1 MWLCF
6 LVLFLSGTAAVA
18 QTVTG
23 SVRGTVSDPTGAAVP
38 GARVTIT
45 NTSTNVMGQTVT
57 DKSGLYDFEFLVLG
71 DYTVSATAPSF
82 DTGMVGPFH
91 VQIDQIVTADVK
103 LQIGK
108 PSTTISVTGDQALL
122 LNTENSTISTSIS
135 STTLENMPLDGLNVQ
150 TATLYMPGSVN
161 PNSALMGGTQGT
173 ERDAYTV
180 HEGAPSDVQPS
191 FNGNRQQSNSYLLD
205 GVDINETLQ
214 NGLGYNPSPYS
225 IQEVHV
231 ITGNAD
237 AEFGNVNGG
246 EVVMVTKNGTNK
258 LHGSVFEFHEGGGL
272 TANTWA
278 NKDVG
283 SPRANYTQNQF
294 GAAVGGPIFKNKLFF
309 FGNYEGFRNTS
320 TGVGSG
326 SVPTSAM
333 RGLSSSAS
341 AFDTAS
347 TCPAGYGDF
356 TAAVAYYGLTGL
368 WNTTNG
374 YNNETLYPAQ
384 GSAPAGVCIPINPNN
399 KLFSFLMTNL
409 TAFPLPNHAPSPGA
423 LLGGNFQGPSSST
436 THNDQG
442 DLRLDYTINPKD
454 TLMAKF
460 SYGDAW
466 DEPLQI
472 PVPAVVPFTDDY
484 PFTNAAVSW
493 THLVTPMI
501 VNNAR
506 AGFTRIILN
515 ASVPKD
521 LSGLFGAS
529 GNSKV
534 GIGLPSGFTQTVPGY
549 SYIDVSSGEG
559 WDIGNFGSEP
569 PIQGF
574 AVDNNFDYNDVLNWE
589 HGRHVTKL
597 GVEFLRYQQD
607 YYSSSD
613 TGGQLGYFGYNGN
626 DTANWSCVTI
636 CDEGYGFAEFLLDTA
651 SKAQVSG
658 VHGPFGQRQWRD
670 AIYAQDDWKILPKL
684 TVNIGLRYSY
694 EQPNYE
700 VNNKMVNVDL
710 AYAKGKPAGTPI
722 SSMLEFAG
730 QKNAIT
736 GNTNSRALI
745 NPYYLGFMPRIGF
758 AYGCVA

>member
-1 MWLCF
+1 
-6 LVLFLSGTAAVA
+6 
-18 QTVTG
+18 
-23 SVRGTVSDPTGAAVP
+23 
-38 GARVTIT
+38 
-45 NTSTNVMGQTVT
+45 
-57 DKSGLYDFEFLVLG
+57 
-71 DYTVSATAPSF
+71 
-82 DTGMVGPFH
+82 
-91 VQIDQIVTADVK
+91 
-103 LQIGK
+103 
-108 PSTTISVTGDQALL
+108 
-122 LNTENSTISTSIS
+122 
-135 STTLENMPLDGLNVQ
+135 
-150 TATLYMPGSVN
+150 
-161 PNSALMGGTQGT
+161 MGGTQGT

-180 HEGAPSDVQPS
+180 HEGSPSDVQPS

-246 EVVMVTKNGTNK
+246 EVVMVTKNGTNA
-258 LHGSVFEFHEGGGL
+258 LHGSLFEFHEGGGL
-272 TANTWA
+272 TANTWS
-278 NKDVG
+278 NKNVG

-309 FGNYEGFRNTS
+309 FGNYEGFRNT
-320 TGVGSG
+320 TAGIGSG

-333 RGLSSSAS
+333 RGLSASAS

-399 KLFSFLMTNL
+399 KLFTLLMSNL
-409 TAFPLPNHAPSPGA
+409 KALPLPNHAPSPGA
-423 LLGGNFQGPSSST
+423 LLGGNFQGPSSAT

-466 DEPLQI
+466 DQPLQI

-484 PFTNAAVSW
+484 PFTNAAIAW
-493 THLVTPMI
+493 THIVTPTI

-506 AGFTRIILN
+506 VGFTRIILN

-521 LSGLFGAS
+521 LSGVFGTN
-529 GNSKV
+529 GNSQG
-534 GIGLPSGFTQTVPGY
+534 GIGLPSGYTQTVPGF

-589 HGRHVTKL
+589 HGRHVTKF

-613 TGGQLGYFGYNGN
+613 TGGELGYFGYNGN

-636 CDEGYGFAEFLLDTA
+636 CDEGYGFA
-651 SKAQVSG
+651 
-658 VHGPFGQRQWRD
+658 
-670 AIYAQDDWKILPKL
+670 
-684 TVNIGLRYSY
+684 
-694 EQPNYE
+694 
-700 VNNKMVNVDL
+700 
-710 AYAKGKPAGTPI
+710 
-722 SSMLEFAG
+722 
-730 QKNAIT
+730 
-736 GNTNSRALI
+736 
-745 NPYYLGFMPRIGF
+745 
-758 AYGCVA
+758 